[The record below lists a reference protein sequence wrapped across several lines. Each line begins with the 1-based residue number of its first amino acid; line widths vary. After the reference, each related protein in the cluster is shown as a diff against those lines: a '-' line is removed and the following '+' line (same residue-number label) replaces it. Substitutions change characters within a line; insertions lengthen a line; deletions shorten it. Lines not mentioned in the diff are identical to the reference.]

1 MQKII
6 VERAKL
12 KKKIMEIERDGMD
25 FVELHIIPCQEE
37 EDSLNPAFLHFEG
50 IAKNG
55 SHKDYESV
63 DEFSSLMPLCVIRSA

>member
-12 KKKIMEIERDGMD
+12 KKKVLEIERDGME

-37 EDSLNPAFLHFEG
+37 EDNLYPAFLHFEG
-50 IAKNG
+50 ISKDGA
-55 SHKDYESV
+55 HKDYESV
-63 DEFSSLMPLCVIRSA
+63 DEFSAVMPLYVIRSA